1 MLRETCSGCGSAV
14 RTVLDL
20 GSSPLADEF
29 PTSPAESQTR
39 YPLGLQHCPSCT
51 MLQLSYVVPDEI
63 LWGGEYGFY
72 TGSSAQAVEYYRKY
86 AQTMLAR
93 YGRAARRGVIEVACN
108 DGTLLRHF
116 AAEDIPTLGWDP
128 AAGPVAAA
136 TAKGLTVVQA
146 PFTAATVAE
155 LQPAPS
161 GLVIAN
167 HVIAHVADLNDFVTA
182 LRNVLHPDGVAVVEF
197 QYGPDLIVGNAFDHI
212 YHEHRSFLTLSA
224 LSDILTRHDLIVVSA
239 ERTEQQRG
247 SLRVAIEHQRTGTFA
262 DHSVRNLIR
271 AEDWLTEPDAL
282 TALQPTA
289 DRIRILLVEALE
301 TLRLQGKKV
310 AGYGASAKA
319 ATLLNWCGIN
329 ADDIAYVVDTTPTKW
344 GRYIPGTDIPIISPA
359 SDSRRPDVYLLLVSN
374 YLSHVMRKE
383 TGFDGQWLVP
393 IPYPVMI

>member
-1 MLRETCSGCGSAV
+1 MI
-14 RTVLDL
+14 
-20 GSSPLADEF
+20 
-29 PTSPAESQTR
+29 
-39 YPLGLQHCPSCT
+39 
-51 MLQLSYVVPDEI
+51 QLSYVVPDEV

-72 TGSSAQAVEYYRKY
+72 TGSSAQAVEYYRQY
-86 AQTMLAR
+86 AQTMLAK
-93 YGRAARRGVIEVACN
+93 YGRAARRGVIEIACN
-108 DGTLLRHF
+108 DGTLLQHF
-116 AAEDIPTLGWDP
+116 AAVHIPTLGWDP

-136 TAKGLTVVQA
+136 TGKGLNVVHA

-155 LQPAPS
+155 YQPEPA

-197 QYGPDLIVGNAFDHI
+197 QYGPDLVVGNAFDHV

-247 SLRVAIEHQRTGTFA
+247 SLRVAIEHQRTGTFPE
-262 DHSVRNLIR
+262 HSVRNLIR

-329 ADDIAYVVDTTPTKW
+329 ADDVAYVVDTTPTKW

-374 YLSHVMRKE
+374 YLSHVVRKE
-383 TGFDGQWLVP
+383 GKFEGRWLVP